1 MSVILLSRP
10 DRLGSNFI
18 SKISQLIYAH
28 KNKLYVIQE
37 HEHHKIPIHQ
47 TYNWRCKKAYWLDS
61 LFIKSIIHTSN
72 IFNKNIRKTKTI
84 NNFFNSKHYDLNAI
98 QIDTIL
104 NIQQDLYS
112 YFNKH
117 LKSIMF
123 QYIKNNIPKYNL
135 PKNKYICLHIRLGD
149 LKDKINNDTNNIDH
163 YINFYIN
170 KINNPN
176 NISIHEY
183 LNQFGLKWNKRL
195 EYQSAISLD
204 KIKKNI
210 EFVKKQYPTYDII
223 IVSEPHTKS
232 LIKLDY
238 PIISN
243 RNIDLDLWVMINSNV
258 LITSKSSFSLI
269 AAFFHQGEKIF
280 FEKWSHFICGG
291 LKSKYDKS
299 EDLINYECL

>member
-28 KNKLYVIQE
+28 KNKLHTIQE
-37 HEHHKIPIHQ
+37 HEHYQIPIHH
-47 TYNWRCKKAYWLDS
+47 TIWKNSKKAHWLNS

-72 IFNKNIRKTKTI
+72 TLNENIRKTKRI
-84 NNFFNSKHYDLNAI
+84 NNFFNSKHHDLNTI

-112 YFNKH
+112 YFNIH

-135 PKNKYICLHIRLGD
+135 PKNKYICVHIRLGD
-149 LKDKINNDTNNIDH
+149 VKHRIDHKKNIDH
-163 YINFYIN
+163 YMNFYIN
-170 KINNPN
+170 KINNSNETSIQEHFKKN
-176 NISIHEY
+176 N
-183 LNQFGLKWNKRL
+183 LVWCKRQ
-195 EYQSAISLD
+195 EYQSAITLD
-204 KIKKNI
+204 KINNNI
-210 EFVKKQYPTYDII
+210 EIAKKQYPNYDIV
-223 IVSEPHTKS
+223 IVSDPRTKS

-243 RNIDLDLWVMINSNV
+243 RNMDLDLWIMINSNV

-280 FEKWSHFICGG
+280 FEKWGHFICGG

-299 EDLINYECL
+299 KDLINYECL